1 MRAKLH
7 NISQYFTVFYHPLR
21 QEVQGRVIFLLEVR
35 SRLHFSTNLYI
46 SPQGFTM
53 LCITPHFC
61 ILLISVIQ
69 AGWRWRVRGAA
80 GSRRLWPGLILLPSC
95 NSYCYFFPLPIY
107 TANTASF
114 YQFILLLLPSCN
126 SYCRWYC
133 HCFPLAIHS
142 SYCHQYCY
150 CILRVIHT
158 ANIAHART
166 NTASLLQFILPPI
179 LLLLLL

>member
-80 GSRRLWPGLILLPSC
+80 GSRRLWPELILLPSC
-95 NSYCYFFPLPIY
+95 NSYCYTDIA
-107 TANTASF
+107 TATSAF
-114 YQFILLLLPSCN
+114 LYHTL
-126 SYCRWYC
+126 SYLY
-133 HCFPLAIHS
+133 
-142 SYCHQYCY
+142 
-150 CILRVIHT
+150 HT
-158 ANIAHART
+158 ANIVVTRT